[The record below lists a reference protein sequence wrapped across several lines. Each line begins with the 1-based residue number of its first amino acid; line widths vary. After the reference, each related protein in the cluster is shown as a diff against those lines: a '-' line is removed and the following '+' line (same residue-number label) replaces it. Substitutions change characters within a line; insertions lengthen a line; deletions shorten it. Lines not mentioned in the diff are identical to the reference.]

1 MTIAIVGAGA
11 IGSLFGGLLA
21 RSGQTVWLYNRS
33 YVAHVQ
39 AIAKSGTLTLA
50 TADAELRVPVR
61 AVTRVDEI
69 DGPVDLMLIA
79 VKAYDTAN
87 AIADA
92 AGLVSEDTLALSLQN
107 GVGTD
112 RVIADHVPEDRIL
125 RGITAQAANIT
136 TPGVVRWAGSGPTI
150 LGWCDPDVARPDE
163 RAKPVVDAFSE
174 AGLETEFAADIR
186 PSIYEKLLVNAAIN
200 PLTAIFDVP
209 NGRLVEDPLLRAL
222 LVDLARETHPI
233 VASQGVSLSAAAAVD
248 RVTTVCERTADN
260 VSSMLQDVRRGK
272 RTEIEHINGAVVRMG
287 DDLDVPVPLNRL
299 VTELIR
305 RRRHP
310 D

>member
-33 YVAHVQ
+33 DLAHMR
-39 AIAKSGTLTLA
+39 AIAEAGALTLA
-50 TADAELRVPVR
+50 TADAQHRVPVR
-61 AVTRVDEI
+61 AVTRVDDI
-69 DGPVDLMLIA
+69 DGPIDLMLIA

-92 AGLVSEDTLALSLQN
+92 ARLVSEDTLALSLQN

-112 RVIADHVPEDRIL
+112 RVIAAHVPEDRIL
-125 RGITAQAANIT
+125 RGVTAQAAHIP

-150 LGWCDPDVARPDE
+150 LGWCDPDVVRPDE
-163 RAKPVVDAFSE
+163 RAKPVVDALSE
-174 AGLETEFAADIR
+174 AGLEAEFAADIR
-186 PSIYEKLLVNAAIN
+186 PPIYEKLLVNAAIN
-200 PLTAIFDVP
+200 PLTALFDVP
-209 NGRLVEDPLLRAL
+209 NGRLVEDPSLRTL

-233 VASQGVSLSAAAAVD
+233 VTSQGGSLSAAEAID
-248 RVTTVCERTADN
+248 RVTAVCERTAEN
-260 VSSMLQDVRRGK
+260 VSSMLQDVRRNK
-272 RTEIEHINGAVVRMG
+272 RTEIEHINGAVVRIG
-287 DDLDVPVPLNRL
+287 DELDVPAPLNRL

-305 RRRHP
+305 RRCHP